1 MIMIPNAARG
11 QFWSFD
17 VLFALIIFVAAVTI
31 LAVAWLDVSS
41 GLAIA
46 TGGVSYIMQLQSQ
59 TVAQNLLSSGSPD
72 NWPSLINPTAPATW
86 GSVGV
91 GLASSLGSA
100 SLSPAKI
107 YALQSM
113 ASYNYTAAG
122 PEIGT
127 TYNYYIMIT
136 TSVANI
142 TIGRNPAGSA
152 VTTFIARR
160 SALLNGVSAQVVV
173 YIWSGSVS
181 SVS

>member
-1 MIMIPNAARG
+1 MIPNIIKG

-17 VLFALIIFVAAVTI
+17 VLFALIIFSAAMTI
-31 LAVAWLDVSS
+31 LAVAWLDLSS
-41 GLAIA
+41 GLAIT
-46 TGGVSYIMQLQSQ
+46 TGGVSYIMQLQAQ
-59 TVAQNLLSSGSPD
+59 AVAQNLMSPGSPG
-72 NWPSLINPTAPATW
+72 NWPSLINPTAQSTW
-86 GSVGV
+86 SGV
-91 GLASSLGSA
+91 GAGLTSSLGSA
-100 SLSPAKI
+100 SLSSAKI

-113 ASYNYTAAG
+113 ANYNYTAAG

-136 TSVANI
+136 GSAVNI
-142 TIGRNPAGSA
+142 TIGRNPTTSNS
-152 VTTFIARR
+152 VTTFIAKR